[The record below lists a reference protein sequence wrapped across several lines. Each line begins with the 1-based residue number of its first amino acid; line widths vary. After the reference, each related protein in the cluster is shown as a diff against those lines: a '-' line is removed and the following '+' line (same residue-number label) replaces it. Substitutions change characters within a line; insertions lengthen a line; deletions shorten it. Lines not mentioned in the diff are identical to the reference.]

1 MLEKLLK
8 NKKIWIPIVVLVV
21 VTAIVLGVSLSKNA
35 DDTDGKEQSD
45 INISSGL
52 DKDKEQ
58 SDTGSDTEDSKENGL
73 TEVQDGISVTEDTIT
88 PPESWDGNDASSNGS
103 GNNQSNTTDNSDEN
117 NKDNNKDN
125 PNQDNDNADDTG
137 MSSGEVFADKEKK
150 QFGTIF

>member
-8 NKKIWIPIVVLVV
+8 NKKIWIPIIVLIVVI
-21 VTAIVLGVSLSKNA
+21 AIVIGVSLGKNA

-52 DKDKEQ
+52 DKDKEP

-73 TEVQDGISVTEDTIT
+73 TEVQDGISATEDTIT
-88 PPESWDGNDASSNGS
+88 PPESWDGNNDPSNSS
-103 GNNQSNTTDNSDEN
+103 GNNPSNTTENSDGN
-117 NKDNNKDN
+117 NKDNNKDD
-125 PNQDNDNADDTG
+125 PNQNNDDDTG
-137 MSSGEVFADKEKK
+137 MSSGEVFEDKDKK